1 MNIAREHVQLEQPT
15 EDTMIETKTQP
26 WTLQSIY
33 TKYSQESLWVN
44 RTYQRKLV
52 WTLEEKQALIDSILN
67 GYPLP
72 NILVAEKGTR
82 FEIIDG
88 LQRLHT
94 IVSYIDNAF
103 ATKDGKYFAA
113 KEFPTAQRRITKL
126 GLQREEQEGDTITP
140 EESSTFLDYTIP
152 ISIMTAPTSDTVNT
166 VFNRINTYGHRLS
179 SQERRQAG
187 ITSPFSS
194 YIRTLSTVFR
204 HDTSPETLELSEMP
218 TISIEPAQQ
227 EHGYQISANQ
237 TYWGRNGITRGSDLR
252 ESLDEQCLAEIVI
265 GILTT
270 MPERSPKALDK
281 YYQSGETESNEAK
294 TISEELTKYG
304 THRLT
309 AEIKHCM
316 EYLEYTAKSVGKQ
329 HVRGLVGF
337 KNSNSF
343 TSFFA
348 LIVVALHRSLFGNSM
363 VVNDINRLGEGLT
376 DIYSGVD
383 DRNKTKAS
391 EREKNISAIMKKIKQ
406 SLSPGNLPTNIYDA
420 DAHTTINNILRFSR
434 TESASLELKQGIL
447 KLHADRQVD
456 EGIFDKVFRTACG
469 MANANYSVD
478 DAVILIGVADSEGD
492 AKRVKQLD
500 HIEPLKVGSHFI
512 VGCQR
517 EERILEVNS
526 DQYFT
531 MWRDRILE
539 AHFSP
544 ELKKSLLDNMRYC
557 DYEGYG
563 ILLLTITKQS
573 GPSTYNNKYW
583 ERNSDQT
590 GANAIDVTDPTRL
603 SELFTRF
610 TQRPK

>member
-1 MNIAREHVQLEQPT
+1 
-15 EDTMIETKTQP
+15 MIETKTQP

-72 NILVAEKGTR
+72 NILIAEKGQR

-126 GLQREEQEGDTITP
+126 GLQREERDGDTISP
-140 EESSTFLDYTIP
+140 DESSTFLDYTIP
-152 ISIMTAPTSDTVNT
+152 VSIMTAPTSDTVNT

-194 YIRTLSTVFR
+194 YIRTLSTEFR

-227 EHGYQISANQ
+227 EHGYHISATQ

-270 MPERSPKALDK
+270 MPERAPKALDR
-281 YYQSGETESNEAK
+281 YYQSGEVESEEAK

-304 THRLT
+304 PHKLT

-316 EYLEYTAKSVGKQ
+316 EYLEHTAKTVGKQ

-337 KNSNSF
+337 TNSNSF

-348 LIVVALHRSLFGNSM
+348 LLVVALHRSLFGKGM
-363 VVNDINRLGEGLT
+363 IVKDMRMLGEGLT
-376 DIYSGVD
+376 DIYSKVD
-383 DRNKTKAS
+383 DRNKTKATQ
-391 EREKNISAIMKKIKQ
+391 RETNISAIMDMINQ
-406 SLSPGNLPTNIYDA
+406 ALSPGHLPTNIYDT
-420 DAHTTINNILRFSR
+420 DANSTIDNILKFSR

-447 KLHADRQVD
+447 RLYKNREVD
-456 EGIFDKVFRTACG
+456 DGIFDKIFRTACG

-478 DAVILIGVADSEGD
+478 DAVILVGVADAEAD
-492 AKRVKQLD
+492 ASRIQELD
-500 HIEPLKVGSHFI
+500 NVHPLKVGNHFI

-517 EERILEVNS
+517 EEEILDMNS
-526 DQYFT
+526 DQYFR
-531 MWRDRILE
+531 MWRDHISK
-539 AHFSP
+539 ANFSA
-544 ELKKSLLDNMRYC
+544 ELKKGLLDNMRYC

-563 ILLLTITKQS
+563 IIMLTIPKQA
-573 GPSTYNNKYW
+573 GPSTYNNAYW
-583 ERNSDQT
+583 ERSCDQT
-590 GANAIDVTDPTRL
+590 DAKAIDITDPTRL
-603 SELFTRF
+603 AQLVARF
-610 TQRPK
+610 TQPSH